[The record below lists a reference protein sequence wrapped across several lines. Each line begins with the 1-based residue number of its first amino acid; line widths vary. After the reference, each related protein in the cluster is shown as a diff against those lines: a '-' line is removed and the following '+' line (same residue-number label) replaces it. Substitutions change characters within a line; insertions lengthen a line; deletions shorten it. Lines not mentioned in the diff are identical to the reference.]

1 MSASVLHTSL
11 DNERSACLC
20 LNRCFFS
27 QNLIKR
33 QEKIILKNL
42 FVGEEVMKNKQGRLK
57 ISTFT
62 LCLLILSVSTG
73 MLSRAEQESKQSLQ
87 ALLPSLEGMVS
98 VESPQTYYPETLF
111 EYINGAAEIY
121 LSYGFIELIV
131 VQYKRSDA
139 AGTVTVEVYDMG
151 DHRNSFGIYS
161 AERYPDNEVISLGT
175 QGYVEE
181 GALNFL
187 VGCYYVKLLCFD
199 CEDRADEML
208 QTFAIEI
215 VKRVEERGGF
225 PVLLKAFPSEGRLPN
240 TEKFILKNFMGYR
253 FLHDGYLVNYEV
265 EGLPFDCF
273 LIEGENPDEA
283 REMLNQ
289 YLEAKGASNV
299 EEISSGY
306 RVKDK
311 YYHNIYLAPV
321 NKYICGVMKIKDGN
335 EGIAERYLAHL
346 VKSLEKLDF

>member
-1 MSASVLHTSL
+1 M
-11 DNERSACLC
+11 
-20 LNRCFFS
+20 
-27 QNLIKR
+27 
-33 QEKIILKNL
+33 KII
-42 FVGEEVMKNKQGRLK
+42 QGRTR
-57 ISTFT
+57 IHIFT
-62 LCLLILSVSTG
+62 LCLLILCLSNG
-73 MLSRAEQESKQSLQ
+73 ILSRAQEEGRQSLQ
-87 ALLPSLEGMVS
+87 TLLPSLEGMVCE
-98 VESPQTYYPETLF
+98 ESPQTYYPETLF

-121 LSYGFIELIV
+121 LSYGFKELIV
-131 VQYKRSDA
+131 VQYKRND
-139 AGTVTVEVYDMG
+139 TPDILTVEVYDMG
-151 DHRNSFGIYS
+151 DPRNSFGIYS
-161 AERYPDNEVISLGT
+161 AERYPDNEFLSLGT

-208 QTFAIEI
+208 QTFAMEI
-215 VKRVEERGGF
+215 VKGVENKGGF
-225 PVLLKAFPSEGRLPN
+225 PVLLKVFPSEGRLPN

-273 LIEGENPDEA
+273 LIEGKNPDEV

-306 RVKDK
+306 RVKDR

-335 EGIAERYLAHL
+335 EGIGERYLAHL
-346 VKSLEKLDF
+346 VKSLKRLNF